1 MQFESN
7 VLHKQAKE
15 ESEFEF
21 ENFNRAASSS
31 NVLTMKGLRDDIK
44 IRREFKNFQQN

>member
-7 VLHKQAKE
+7 ILHKQVKE
-15 ESEFEF
+15 KSEFEF
-21 ENFNRAASSS
+21 ENYSRATSSS